1 MVNVA
6 MRFTHQGQRS
16 TNCLLSD
23 KAFQGFLVIAVIG
36 GLLGF
41 GVIASAAAGIAKIL
55 FFIFL
60 FIMGHASRG
69 RTVSGHTKE
78 FQTYLL
84 PWFTHH
90 LRKTLNMTRSARS
103 NVFGRSS

>member
-1 MVNVA
+1 MLYWA
-6 MRFTHQGQRS
+6 LMF
-16 TNCLLSD
+16 LL
-23 KAFQGFLVIAVIG
+23 IAVIAAF
-36 GLLGF
+36 LGF
-41 GVIASAAAGIAKIL
+41 SGVAMAAAGISKIL

-60 FIMGHASRG
+60 FIMAHASRG